1 LLFGRYLRSLVGNA
15 WGLVLLL
22 AGFVSTAMT
31 FVPLYMPQFHLPRWI
46 PIFIAI
52 AAFLLAP
59 FRLYRLQEKKI
70 AELVSNRQPSRR
82 AALVLKAEG
91 AAFYIRMID
100 NHTNRNVTGLYV
112 EPRVT
117 LENKGTRNAVIESYD
132 LHFPEI
138 PEIQAQS
145 KVKPHPLDNG
155 FIPALNANHGVGGG
169 SDYIRSYIDVPAE
182 KLIGPIRIPFV
193 VLGPLP
199 APLYE
204 KDINLQ
210 CLLTVRDTEGN
221 TASASM
227 LLSQRG

>member
-22 AGFVSTAMT
+22 AGFTSTAMT
-31 FVPLYMPQFHLPRWI
+31 FVALYEPEFHLPRWI

-52 AAFLLAP
+52 TAFLLAP

-82 AALVLKAEG
+82 AALRVKAEG
-91 AAFYIRMID
+91 SGFYLRMID
-100 NHTNRNVTGLYV
+100 NHTNRNVTGIYV

-117 LENKGTRNAVIESYD
+117 IENKGTRNAVIESYD

-138 PEIQAQS
+138 PEIQPQIG
-145 KVKPHPLDNG
+145 VKPHPLDNG
-155 FIPALNANHGVGGG
+155 FIPALNANHGLGGG
-169 SDYIRSYIDVPAE
+169 SEYIRSYIDVPAE
-182 KLIGPIRIPFV
+182 RLVGPLRIPFV
-193 VLGPLP
+193 VSGSLP
-199 APLYE
+199 TPLYG

-210 CLLTVRDTEGN
+210 CRLTVRDTEGN
-221 TASASM
+221 TASALM
-227 LLSQRG
+227 FLSQRG